1 LEKEQNKMF
10 YIWHTLLIVAFI
22 VMAFFMGLILG
33 KKMGSKTQDL
43 STLNKKKDNKFN
55 DLNK

>member
-1 LEKEQNKMF
+1 
-10 YIWHTLLIVAFI
+10 
-22 VMAFFMGLILG
+22 MGLILG